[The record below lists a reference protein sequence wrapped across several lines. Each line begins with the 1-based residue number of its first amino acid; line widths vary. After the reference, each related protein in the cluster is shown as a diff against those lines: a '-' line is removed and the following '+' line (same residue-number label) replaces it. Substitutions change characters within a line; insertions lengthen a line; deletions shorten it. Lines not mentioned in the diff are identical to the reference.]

1 MLDNCGRMK
10 QTPQSPPPA
19 AESSTARCEI
29 LLVDDD
35 VELCLLV
42 REYLA
47 RSGHAVE
54 CVHNGR
60 DGLAR
65 ALTGA
70 HDLVILDGMLPA
82 LDGLEVLRQLRRRNS
97 IPVIM
102 LTARTQEED
111 RVTGL
116 DAGADDYLPKPFSP
130 SELSARIRAVL
141 RRYRG
146 QNLAEPERLTCGSL
160 DLNPVTRVLRL
171 AGEEIALTEIEFQI
185 LELLMRS
192 AGRVVSRDE
201 ISTVLYQRESTPYE
215 RGVDVHVSHLRKKI
229 ETDGQQLVRTVRG
242 VGYVLAVDEG

>member
-1 MLDNCGRMK
+1 M
-10 QTPQSPPPA
+10 
-19 AESSTARCEI
+19 
-29 LLVDDD
+29 
-35 VELCLLV
+35 LV
-42 REYLA
+42 REYLVRA
-47 RSGHAVE
+47 GHRVE

-65 ALTGA
+65 ALTGT
-70 HDLVILDGMLPA
+70 HDLIILDGMLPV
-82 LDGLEVLRQLRRRNS
+82 LDGLEVLRQLRKRNS
-97 IPVIM
+97 MPVIM

-116 DAGADDYLPKPFSP
+116 DSGADDYLPKPFSP

-146 QNLAEPERLTCGSL
+146 TNLAEPERLRCGAL
-160 DLNPVTRVLRL
+160 ELNPLTRVVRQ

-185 LELLMRS
+185 LELLIRS

-201 ISTVLYQRESTPYE
+201 ISAVLYQRESTPYE

-229 ETDGQQLVRTVRG
+229 EANGAQLIRTVRG
-242 VGYVLAVDEG
+242 VGYVLARDEG

>member
-1 MLDNCGRMK
+1 MEPI
-10 QTPQSPPPA
+10 QQSFA
-19 AESSTARCEI
+19 GTKAESAPDGASI

-35 VELCLLV
+35 VELCMLV
-42 REYLA
+42 REYLERA
-47 RSGHAVE
+47 GHQVE

-65 ALTGA
+65 ALTGEQE
-70 HDLVILDGMLPA
+70 LIILDGMLPA

-116 DAGADDYLPKPFSP
+116 DSGADDYLPKPFSP

-146 QNLAEPERLTCGSL
+146 ANLAEPERLRCGSL
-160 DLNPVTRVLRL
+160 ELNPVTRVVRQS
-171 AGEEIALTEIEFQI
+171 GEEIGLTEIEFQI

-192 AGRVVSRDE
+192 MGRVVSRDE
-201 ISTVLYQRESTPYE
+201 ISAVLYQRESTPYE

-229 ETDGQQLVRTVRG
+229 EANGAQLIRTVRG
-242 VGYVLAVDEG
+242 VGYVLAADER

>member
-1 MLDNCGRMK
+1 MEPIQASLAGTK
-10 QTPQSPPPA
+10 
-19 AESSTARCEI
+19 AESTPDGASI

-35 VELCLLV
+35 VELCMLV
-42 REYLA
+42 REYLERA
-47 RSGHAVE
+47 GHRVE

-60 DGLAR
+60 EGLAR

-70 HDLVILDGMLPA
+70 HELIILDGMLPA

-97 IPVIM
+97 TPVIM

-116 DAGADDYLPKPFSP
+116 DSGADDYLPKPFSP

-146 QNLAEPERLTCGSL
+146 ANLAEPERLRCGAL
-160 DLNPVTRVLRL
+160 ELNPVTRVVRQS
-171 AGEEIALTEIEFQI
+171 GEEIGLTEIEFQI

-192 AGRVVSRDE
+192 MGRVVSRDE
-201 ISTVLYQRESTPYE
+201 ISAVLYQRESTPYE

-229 ETDGQQLVRTVRG
+229 EANGAQLIRTVRG
-242 VGYVLAVDEG
+242 VGYVLAADER